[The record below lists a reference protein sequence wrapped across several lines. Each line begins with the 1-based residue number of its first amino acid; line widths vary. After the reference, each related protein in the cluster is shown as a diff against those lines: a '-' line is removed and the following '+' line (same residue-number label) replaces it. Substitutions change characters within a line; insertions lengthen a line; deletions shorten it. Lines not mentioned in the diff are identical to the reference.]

1 MQNTTQLSS
10 ILPQSFLNGY
20 DGFKDRLFIKL
31 VHQGSAR
38 LKHTYFRTMFDM
50 ALTYHAF
57 ISNSN
62 GSLVSMRITDSVMN
76 QFGIDPDRMHEDAL
90 ISMQKLF
97 PENISFIEEYIT
109 NERQDPTPTVVITS
123 ARFLCGSSVILYP
136 GALQKASSLLNGD
149 IYLIPSST
157 EEMFAV
163 KDHGKNPKTL
173 RYCREK
179 LEGLNS
185 LNRQFDPDHLLS
197 DTILHYDA
205 QMQILQ
211 PAVEFKA

>member
-1 MQNTTQLSS
+1 
-10 ILPQSFLNGY
+10 
-20 DGFKDRLFIKL
+20 
-31 VHQGSAR
+31 
-38 LKHTYFRTMFDM
+38 
-50 ALTYHAF
+50 
-57 ISNSN
+57 
-62 GSLVSMRITDSVMN
+62 
-76 QFGIDPDRMHEDAL
+76 
-90 ISMQKLF
+90 MQKLF
-97 PENISFIEEYIT
+97 PESISFIEEYIT
-109 NERQDPTPTVVITS
+109 DERQDPTPTVVITS

-163 KDHGKNPKTL
+163 KDHGKNPETL

-179 LEGLNS
+179 LDGLNS

-205 QMQILQ
+205 QMQNLQ